1 MTLIDQFWPIL
12 TNFYK
17 KGLINKLRRGDLIGF
32 QWIRSDF
39 QFKVNYNLQSNLVI
53 LNFQGWFNRLSR
65 GQCYHCP
72 NCRNQTHKKYGWAD
86 NFSVKKLCLMALI
99 LAMVTLS
106 PESRSR
112 KNYEIFSSSV
122 FCVYHK
128 RKLEFFHES

>member
-1 MTLIDQFWPIL
+1 MTIWLDSNESDQIFNLKSITIYNPIWL
-12 TNFYK
+12 YY
-17 KGLINKLRRGDLIGF
+17 ISRVDLIALAGANVTTAQIVVIGEKIVF
-32 QWIRSDF
+32 DDF
-39 QFKVNYNLQSNLVI
+39 N
-53 LNFQGWFNRLSR
+53 
-65 GQCYHCP
+65 
-72 NCRNQTHKKYGWAD
+72 
-86 NFSVKKLCLMALI
+86 